1 MVADIFNKKNKV
13 TLVKESSENSLKSHY
28 RNYMKFFDVNIIE
41 GNIEISSKLSEL
53 YLFMTFVLIIIII
66 IKSFD
71 IVIIKFN
78 FIY

>member
-1 MVADIFNKKNKV
+1 
-13 TLVKESSENSLKSHY
+13 
-28 RNYMKFFDVNIIE
+28 MKFFDVNIIE

-53 YLFMTFVLIIIII
+53 YLFMTFVLRIIII

>member
-53 YLFMTFVLIIIII
+53 YLFMTFVLRL
-66 IKSFD
+66 
-71 IVIIKFN
+71 
-78 FIY
+78 

>member
-53 YLFMTFVLIIIII
+53 YLFMTFVLR
-66 IKSFD
+66 
-71 IVIIKFN
+71 
-78 FIY
+78 